1 MHALTLSNPVAFLPG
16 GQSSCLQMALRPSA
30 LLRDRSNRVALILAA
45 IGLMGFADLA
55 LTLNQMC
62 NAGMFEANP
71 VVAMLARTFNSAAL
85 IALFKVASMAF
96 GLGILY
102 FLRKKFQSEA
112 ASWVVLA
119 AHIMMLVQWAQYSA
133 VLNAAGNEL
142 LLMQGT
148 DLIRLG

>member
-1 MHALTLSNPVAFLPG
+1 MHALTASNPLAFATDGLP
-16 GQSSCLQMALRPSA
+16 SCPQMPLRLSA
-30 LLRDRSNRVALILAA
+30 MMRDRSMRVTLILAA

-55 LTLNQMC
+55 LTLSQMC
-62 NAGMFEANP
+62 TAGMFEANP
-71 VVAMLARTFNSAAL
+71 VVAMLARTFNSPTI

-96 GLGILY
+96 GLSVLY
-102 FLRKKFQSEA
+102 MLRKKFQSEA

-133 VLNAAGNEL
+133 VLKAAGNEL